1 MTTENKNQ
9 KHTAGALDIRNV
21 IGALLALYGVI
32 LLVTQVVAGNEGGE
46 NSDGVNAN
54 LWAGIGMLVVGVAF
68 LVWARVRP
76 VIVPE
81 TKATPDDLVT
91 PED

>member
-1 MTTENKNQ
+1 MSSKNQSQ

-21 IGALLALYGVI
+21 IGALLAIYGVI
-32 LLVTQVVAGNEGGE
+32 LVATRLFAGDAGGE
-46 NSDGVNAN
+46 NSEGVNAN
-54 LWAGIGMLVVGVAF
+54 LWAGVGLLVVGAIF

-81 TKATPDDLVT
+81 TKATPDDMVK
-91 PED
+91 PD